1 MKLLVFLISLILI
14 SCSPAVPAPSPTQ
27 AVSLSTETLTAV
39 PSETPA
45 PTTTVTPADTA
56 TPTTT
61 STPVY
66 SKLRGKVIIN
76 QAVCHYGPGAPY
88 LYKYG
93 VYKDYNLEL
102 LSRDPQGIYI
112 EIQAI
117 GGNNPCWVKA
127 EYFEI
132 KGELSSLKP
141 IMPEEVKLP
150 WSPYY
155 APPIGVKASR
165 SGDEVTITWQPL
177 SLKAGDDSEQTPYIV
192 EAWVC
197 QNGELIFQPIG
208 SYQAVVKVND
218 QTGCSQSSRGR
229 LLAAEKHGY
238 TRPVEIPWPE

>member
-1 MKLLVFLISLILI
+1 MKLLIFLVPLILI
-14 SCSPAVPAPSPTQ
+14 SCAPAIPAASPQPAVSQPT
-27 AVSLSTETLTAV
+27 EILTAV
-39 PSETPA
+39 PLETPV
-45 PTTTVTPADTA
+45 PTATVTPADTA
-56 TPTTT
+56 TPTIT
-61 STPVY
+61 STPIY

-93 VYKDYNLEL
+93 VYKDSNLEI
-102 LSRDPQGIYI
+102 LSRDPQGIYV

-141 IMPEEVKLP
+141 VIPEDVKLP
-150 WSPYY
+150 RSPYY
-155 APPIGVKASR
+155 APPIGIKANR

-197 QNGELIFQPIG
+197 RNEELIFLPIG
-208 SYQAVVKVND
+208 SYQAAVKVND
-218 QTGCSQSSRGR
+218 QPGCDQPSRGR

-238 TRPVEIPWPE
+238 TLPVEIPWPE

>member
-1 MKLLVFLISLILI
+1 MKLLVFLIPLILI
-14 SCSPAVPAPSPTQ
+14 SCSPAVPTA
-27 AVSLSTETLTAV
+27 SLPATVPQPTETVTVV
-39 PSETPA
+39 PSKTPA
-45 PTTTVTPADTA
+45 PTATVKPTA
-56 TPTTT
+56 TPVPTFTA
-61 STPVY
+61 TPVY

-93 VYKDYNLEL
+93 VYKDSNLEL

-112 EIQAI
+112 EVQAI

-127 EYFEI
+127 AYFEI
-132 KGELSSLKP
+132 NGDLASLKP
-141 IMPEEVKLP
+141 VMPEEVKLP
-150 WSPYY
+150 RSPYY

-197 QNGELIFQPIG
+197 QNEALTFLPIG
-208 SYQAVVKVND
+208 SYQSRVKVID
-218 QTGCSQSSRGR
+218 QPGCTQISRGR

-238 TRPVEIPWPE
+238 TRPVEIPWPK